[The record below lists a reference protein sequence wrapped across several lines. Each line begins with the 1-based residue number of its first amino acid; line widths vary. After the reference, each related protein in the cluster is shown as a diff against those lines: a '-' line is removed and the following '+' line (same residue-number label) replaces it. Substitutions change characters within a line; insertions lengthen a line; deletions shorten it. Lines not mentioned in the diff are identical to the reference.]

1 MWGAREPQLDNH
13 SMRKK
18 KDMWEFWEE
27 NDKYIQ
33 GNLVSEHS
41 SKAAAISRA
50 KKKLG
55 KEIKLTED
63 NRKNEKI
70 IWIDSPTNIPLGIIR
85 KLMGAKRIRQSK
97 KG

>member
-1 MWGAREPQLDNH
+1 MWQ
-13 SMRKK
+13 
-18 KDMWEFWEE
+18 FWEG
-27 NDKYIQ
+27 NNKYIQ
-33 GNLVSEHS
+33 GKLVSEHS
-41 SKAAAISRA
+41 SKNAAISKA

-85 KLMGAKRIRQSK
+85 KPTGAKRLRQGK

>member
-1 MWGAREPQLDNH
+1 MWQ
-13 SMRKK
+13 
-18 KDMWEFWEE
+18 FWEE

-85 KLMGAKRIRQSK
+85 KLMGAKRLRQSK